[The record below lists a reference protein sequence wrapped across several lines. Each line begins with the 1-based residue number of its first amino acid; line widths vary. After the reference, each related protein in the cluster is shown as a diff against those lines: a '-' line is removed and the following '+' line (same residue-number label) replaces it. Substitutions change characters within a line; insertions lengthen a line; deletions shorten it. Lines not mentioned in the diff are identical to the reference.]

1 MKEKRVKEIV
11 IETSRRLVI
20 RRQGASLLNWC
31 VECDAVAGWVTPDE
45 ATALTGIN
53 SMALYRRVESKLL
66 HGLESREGFL
76 LICLNS
82 LLAGKGEAATP
93 ETTMEFRDQM
103 IPTAGGASA
112 DSSQLKS
119 LLPWPGG
126 QPGFDESKPGCRI
139 APDQDAPRRR
149 RPGWE
154 LNHEAFANMLA
165 RLDADEERAA
175 EKYSKI
181 CDRLTKFFEC
191 RGGASPSDLTD
202 ETVNR
207 VARRLQEGDEIRAD
221 EPILY
226 FYGVA
231 RNVLRERVY
240 RSAATF
246 LSLDDLLPSEHPS
259 EDPHRLLDE
268 LNARQGRERLLECL
282 SRCLDELPAQSREL
296 LLGYYSDEKQA
307 RVERRKQMADSLGI
321 TINALK
327 IRVFRIRRTLER
339 RMRQCMELDSLE
351 LLN

>member
-1 MKEKRVKEIV
+1 MKEKRVREIV

-45 ATALTGIN
+45 ATALTRIN
-53 SMALYRRVESKLL
+53 SITIYRWVESGLL
-66 HGLESREGFL
+66 HRLESPEGFL

-82 LLAGKGEAATP
+82 LLAGKGEATNP
-93 ETTMEFRDQM
+93 ETTVEIRDQM
-103 IPTAGGASA
+103 ISTARGAPA
-112 DSSQLKS
+112 DSPQLKS

-126 QPGFDESKPGCRI
+126 QPGFDESKSGCRI

-154 LNHEAFANMLA
+154 LNREAFANMLA

-181 CDRLTKFFEC
+181 CERLAKFFEC
-191 RGGASPSDLTD
+191 RGCASPSDLTD

-207 VARRLQEGDEIRAD
+207 VARRLHEGEEIRAD
-221 EPILY
+221 EPMLY

-240 RSAATF
+240 RSGAKF
-246 LSLDDLLPSEHPS
+246 LSLDDLLPSQHPC

-268 LNARQGRERLLECL
+268 FNARRGRERLLECL

-296 LLGYYSDEKQA
+296 LLEYYSDEKQA
-307 RVERRKQMADSLGI
+307 RIEWRKQMADSLGI
-321 TINALK
+321 TVNALK

-339 RMRQCMELDSLE
+339 RMRQCMELDGLE
-351 LLN
+351 FLN